1 MSQTS
6 IPISALVSPHAP
18 SVLHPGAYHMKDPRK
33 PKIQGTGWALAFKDM
48 DNEEEGSP
56 VQAWLFFLGF
66 VFFPFW
72 WVASLWRIPKTRT
85 VGGTDTEKAVVVD
98 DPQVEH
104 GTSMTLYFL
113 LWKDADI
120 RTTRRRRK
128 IVAISMSHHVSD
140 FFLYIH
146 PIYHPPCH
154 IPQAIVFFPSFPLSL
169 SLSSS

>member
-33 PKIQGTGWALAFKDM
+33 PKIQATRWALAFKDM

-56 VQAWLFFLGF
+56 VQAWLFFSGF
-66 VFFPFW
+66 ILFPLW
-72 WVASLWRIPKTRT
+72 WVSSLWRIPKTRT

-104 GTSMTLYFL
+104 GTSMTLYFFFGKMLIRSTIADAKSWRFRCRIMSLISFFTYIPFIIL
-113 LWKDADI
+113 L
-120 RTTRRRRK
+120 
-128 IVAISMSHHVSD
+128 AI
-140 FFLYIH
+140 FLKR
-146 PIYHPPCH
+146 
-154 IPQAIVFFPSFPLSL
+154 
-169 SLSSS
+169 